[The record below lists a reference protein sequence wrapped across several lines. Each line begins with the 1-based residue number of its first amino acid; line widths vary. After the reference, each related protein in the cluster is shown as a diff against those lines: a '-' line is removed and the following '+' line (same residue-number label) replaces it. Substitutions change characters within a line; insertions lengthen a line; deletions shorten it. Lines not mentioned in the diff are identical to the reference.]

1 MGKNEK
7 IKEKEHHTMKEFFSS
22 LLFLKIFFG
31 ILIILVIVL
40 GVLIYQK
47 ESQSEEEE
55 LAHITVPVYQV
66 GTGFEFGIDAA
77 LLSKESNKEYIL
89 KITNYKG
96 NKKIKEDVPYQII
109 VENPTDSIISIK
121 KNHDKD
127 NLMQEQKNTIIEDVM
142 PSKDK
147 ADIYYHIVIDS
158 VGNLQNN
165 DLYSVKIVS

>member
-7 IKEKEHHTMKEFFSS
+7 IKGKNVIKGFFSS

-31 ILIILVIVL
+31 VLIILVITL

-47 ESQSEEEE
+47 ESNLEEKED
-55 LAHITVPVYQV
+55 AHITVPVYQV
-66 GTGFEFGIDAA
+66 GTDFEFGIDAA
-77 LLSKESNKEYIL
+77 LLNKESNKEYIL

-109 VENPTDSIISIK
+109 VENPTDSVISIK

-127 NLMQEQKNTIIEDVM
+127 NLMQEQKTTIIEDVM

-147 ADIYYHIVIDS
+147 VDVYYHIVIDS

-165 DLYSVKIVS
+165 DFYSVKIVS